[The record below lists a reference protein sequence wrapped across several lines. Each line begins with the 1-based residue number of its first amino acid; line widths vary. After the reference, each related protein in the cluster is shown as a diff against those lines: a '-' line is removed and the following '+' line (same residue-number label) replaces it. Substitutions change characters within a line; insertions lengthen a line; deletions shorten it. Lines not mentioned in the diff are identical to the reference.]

1 MSSGSVTNVRLR
13 AVTSSSSL
21 FVAVGVVEL
30 LLSKDITSVLVVL
43 EAIGRC
49 AFRVNQ
55 AETGFISGPIARSP
69 LFLAVQ
75 LLFTYV
81 LPAQI
86 HNLNEGTLHL
96 SARSYQLK
104 NVVTEVRSEYS
115 FLMVQFHLKSRNKE
129 ISSFMAIFRCSSMM

>member
-21 FVAVGVVEL
+21 FVAVGVGEL

-55 AETGFISGPIARSP
+55 AETGFISGSIARSP

-75 LLFTYV
+75 ILFTYV

-86 HNLNEGTLHL
+86 HNEGTLHL
-96 SARSYQLK
+96 FARSYQLK

-129 ISSFMAIFRCSSMM
+129 ISSFMAIFICSSMM

>member
-21 FVAVGVVEL
+21 FVAVGVGEL

-55 AETGFISGPIARSP
+55 AETGFISGSIARSP

-86 HNLNEGTLHL
+86 HNEGTLHL
-96 SARSYQLK
+96 FARSYQLK
-104 NVVTEVRSEYS
+104 NVATEVRSEYS

>member
-21 FVAVGVVEL
+21 FVAVGVGEL

-55 AETGFISGPIARSP
+55 AETGFISGSIARSP

-86 HNLNEGTLHL
+86 HNEGTLHL
-96 SARSYQLK
+96 FARSYQLK

>member
-21 FVAVGVVEL
+21 FVAVGVGEL

-86 HNLNEGTLHL
+86 HNEGTLHL
-96 SARSYQLK
+96 FARSYQLK
-104 NVVTEVRSEYS
+104 KVVTEVRSEYS

>member
-21 FVAVGVVEL
+21 FVAVGVGEL
-30 LLSKDITSVLVVL
+30 LLSKDIQTSVLVVL

-55 AETGFISGPIARSP
+55 AETGFISGSIARSP

-75 LLFTYV
+75 ILFTYV

-86 HNLNEGTLHL
+86 HNEGTLHL
-96 SARSYQLK
+96 FARSYQLK

>member
-21 FVAVGVVEL
+21 FVAVGVGEL

-86 HNLNEGTLHL
+86 HNEGTLHL
-96 SARSYQLK
+96 FARSYQLK

>member
-21 FVAVGVVEL
+21 FVAVGVGEL

-55 AETGFISGPIARSP
+55 AETGFISGSIARSP

-75 LLFTYV
+75 ILFTYV

-86 HNLNEGTLHL
+86 HNEGTLHL
-96 SARSYQLK
+96 FARSYQLK